1 VIYIELLASRL
12 SLAFQESSKSFRE
25 ERNVEYIFFE
35 ALQCVTAMGGRLEET
50 L

>member
-1 VIYIELLASRL
+1 VIYIELFASRL
-12 SLAFQESSKSFRE
+12 SLAFQENSKSFRK

-35 ALQCVTAMGGRLEET
+35 ALQCVATMGGGLEET